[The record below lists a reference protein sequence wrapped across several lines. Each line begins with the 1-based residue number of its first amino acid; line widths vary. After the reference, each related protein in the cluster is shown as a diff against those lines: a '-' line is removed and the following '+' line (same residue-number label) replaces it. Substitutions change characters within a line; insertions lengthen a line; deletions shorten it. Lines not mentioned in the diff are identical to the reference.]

1 MSRSITLL
9 FIAVVFTL
17 VAFSVAAADN
27 GFYLGGSVGQSSYS
41 VGEFSSDDFDGDG
54 TGYKA
59 FAGGRFLTFLGIEG
73 AYVDFGDIEGDAS
86 GQGADYE
93 SNVNGVTLQA
103 VAYLPLG
110 IADVFVKGGLFDWE
124 VDLTST
130 ISGVSETVSGD
141 GSDLVYGAGV
151 QFRIKSF
158 AIRAEIEYFDVKSA
172 DELYMISVGG
182 SYTF

>member
-86 GQGADYE
+86 GQRRRK
-93 SNVNGVTLQA
+93 LQ
-103 VAYLPLG
+103 
-110 IADVFVKGGLFDWE
+110 
-124 VDLTST
+124 
-130 ISGVSETVSGD
+130 
-141 GSDLVYGAGV
+141 
-151 QFRIKSF
+151 R
-158 AIRAEIEYFDVKSA
+158 R
-172 DELYMISVGG
+172 ELL
-182 SYTF
+182 